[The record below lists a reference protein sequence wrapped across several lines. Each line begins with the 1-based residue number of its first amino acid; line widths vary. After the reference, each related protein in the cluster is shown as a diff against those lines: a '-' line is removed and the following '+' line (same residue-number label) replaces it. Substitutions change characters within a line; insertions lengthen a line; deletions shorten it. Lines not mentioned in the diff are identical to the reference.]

1 MDQQHP
7 LASPARLHIA
17 DPLEPIAQGIRS
29 WLADEPDLTLV
40 GHARTGPDLLRM
52 LLASPADLVLL
63 EVSLPV
69 MDGIDTMRE
78 IHARYPSQRV
88 LAYAA
93 LHDIEYVNSMLIEG
107 AAGYLLKSAGREEF
121 LLAVRTVL
129 KGGRYLSSS
138 AKASVEQGYAYTN
151 KRPEGEYIGL
161 TQREREIIRMIAL
174 ERTNAEIGA
183 ALFISEDTVKSH
195 RKKLMTK
202 LNVRSTAGLVR
213 YALGRRWA

>member
-1 MDQQHP
+1 MDQYHP
-7 LASPARLHIA
+7 AIAPARIHLA
-17 DPLEPIAQGIRS
+17 DPLELISQGVRS
-29 WLADEPDLTLV
+29 WLADEPDLTLA
-40 GHARTGPDLLRM
+40 GHAHTGQDLLRM
-52 LLASPADLVLL
+52 LLVSPADLVLL

-69 MDGIDTMRE
+69 MDGIDAMRE
-78 IHARYPSQRV
+78 IRARYPQQRV
-88 LAYAA
+88 LAYSA
-93 LHDIEYVNSMLIEG
+93 LDDIEYVNSMLIEG
-107 AAGYLLKSAGREEF
+107 AAGYLHKNASREEF

-151 KRPEGEYIGL
+151 KRPDGEYIGL
-161 TQREREIIRMIAL
+161 TQREREIIRMVAL

-195 RKKLMTK
+195 RKKLMMK